1 MGSEAVRQLT
11 GRDLYDEETPVFRQ
25 LMDSPLGGEVNKLS
39 TVDLSWVY
47 ADWQPWVYDPQ
58 LLWEPPSLTMGEA
71 VHLIADRI
79 QALTT
84 PTAAWP
90 LALPTS
96 GMEGVS

>member
-11 GRDLYDEETPVFRQ
+11 SQDEDDEQHPIFQQ
-25 LMDSPLGGEVNKLS
+25 LMDTPIGGDLNMLS
-39 TVDLSWVY
+39 TIDLSWVY
-47 ADWQPWVYDPQ
+47 ADWEPWVYDPQ

-96 GMEGVS
+96 DMQVVS